1 MNKSTNYILLNCNRW
16 NHKILYL
23 TDKLFIVGNICFNI
37 PLTML
42 YSKLYEQAFI
52 DGYFTILKNTFTLY
66 ILIFFIILL
75 IKVIIAQYHT
85 MKMNKILKK
94 ENK

>member
-1 MNKSTNYILLNCNRW
+1 
-16 NHKILYL
+16 
-23 TDKLFIVGNICFNI
+23 
-37 PLTML
+37 ML